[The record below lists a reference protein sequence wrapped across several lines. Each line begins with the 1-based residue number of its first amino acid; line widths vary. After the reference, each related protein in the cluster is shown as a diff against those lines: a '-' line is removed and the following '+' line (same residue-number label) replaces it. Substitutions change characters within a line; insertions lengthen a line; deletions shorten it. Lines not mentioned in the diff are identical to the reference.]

1 MRSMSVAATGM
12 MAQQLHVEVISNNIA
27 NMTTTGFKR
36 MRPEFQDLLYQ
47 SQRRIGAASSADGT
61 IIPAGVQ
68 LGLGVKTASVYRVHE
83 QGNLV
88 NTENRLDLAV
98 QGSGYFVVELPT
110 GELGYTR
117 SGNFQLS
124 PDGEIVTADGHL
136 LSPGI
141 AVPEDAV
148 EIAINAEGMV
158 TAKIQ
163 GEVALRQLGQL
174 ELATF
179 VNPVGL
185 EALGDNLLLET
196 EASGPAALGTPGSAG
211 YGGVLQGFLESSN
224 VNPVQE
230 ITSLITAQR
239 AYDMNSK
246 VISASDEM
254 MMTVTQLR

>member
-47 SQRRIGAASSADGT
+47 SQRRIGAASSADGS
-61 IIPAGVQ
+61 IVPAGVQ
-68 LGLGVKTASVYRVHE
+68 LGLGVKAASVYRVME

-88 NTENRLDLAV
+88 NTENSLDLAV
-98 QGSGYFVVELPT
+98 QGAGHFVIELPT

-124 PDGEIVTADGHL
+124 PDGEIVTADGYL
-136 LSPGI
+136 VAPGI
-141 AVPEDAV
+141 VVPEDAIDV
-148 EIAINAEGMV
+148 SINAEGMV
-158 TAKIQ
+158 TAKVQ
-163 GEVALRQLGQL
+163 GEVQLRQLGQL
-174 ELATF
+174 ELASF

-185 EALGDNLLLET
+185 EAIGDNLFLET
-196 EASGPAALGTPGSAG
+196 TASGPAAFGPPGTAG
-211 YGGVLQGFLESSN
+211 YGTVLQGFLESSN

>member
-61 IIPAGVQ
+61 IVPAGVQ
-68 LGLGVKTASVYRVHE
+68 LGMGVKTASVYRVLE

-88 NTENRLDLAV
+88 NTENALDLAV
-98 QGSGYFVVELPT
+98 QGEGYFAVELPT

-124 PDGEIVTADGHL
+124 PDGEIVTADGYL
-136 LSPGI
+136 VSPGI
-141 AVPEDAV
+141 AVPEDAIEV
-148 EIAINAEGMV
+148 AINAEGMV
-158 TAKIQ
+158 TAKVQ
-163 GEVALRQLGQL
+163 GEVAMRDLGQL

-185 EALGDNLLLET
+185 EAIGDNLLLET
-196 EASGPAALGTPGSAG
+196 EASGTANLGPPGSEG
-211 YGGVLQGFLESSN
+211 WGSVLQGFLESSN

>member
-68 LGLGVKTASVYRVHE
+68 LGSGVKTASVYRVLE

-124 PDGEIVTADGHL
+124 PDGEVVTADGYL

-141 AVPEDAV
+141 AVPADAV

-163 GEVALRQLGQL
+163 GEIEMRALGQL

-185 EALGDNLLLET
+185 EAVGDNLLLET
-196 EASGPAALGTPGSAG
+196 EASGPANLGPPGSAG
-211 YGGVLQGFLESSN
+211 YGTVLQGFLESSN

>member
-12 MAQQLHVEVISNNIA
+12 MAQQLHVEVVSNNIA

-47 SQRRIGAASSADGT
+47 SQRRIGAASSEDGT

-68 LGLGVKTASVYRVHE
+68 LGLGVKTASVYRVME

-141 AVPEDAV
+141 AVPEDAI

-158 TAKIQ
+158 AAKIQ
-163 GEVALRQLGQL
+163 GEIAMRELGQL

-179 VNPVGL
+179 INPVGL
-185 EALGDNLLLET
+185 EAIGDNLLLET
-196 EASGPAALGTPGSAG
+196 AASGPATLGTPGSNG
-211 YGGVLQGFLESSN
+211 YGSVLQGFLESSN

>member
-47 SQRRIGAASSADGT
+47 SQRRIGAASSEDGT

-68 LGLGVKTASVYRVHE
+68 LGLGVKTASVYRVLE

-124 PDGEIVTADGHL
+124 PDGEIVTADGYL
-136 LSPGI
+136 VSPGI

-158 TAKIQ
+158 AAKIQ
-163 GEVALRQLGQL
+163 GQVEMRALGQL

-196 EASGPAALGTPGSAG
+196 EASGPANLGTPGSAG
-211 YGGVLQGFLESSN
+211 YGSVLQGFLESSN